1 MPVYEYQ
8 CEPCRVI
15 YEARQGLKDAPL
27 ETCPRCGGTLARL
40 LSAPNFNRG
49 NHASPTE
56 AKYARMSAREE
67 IAREQALQRD
77 YERIWL
83 PPPVKHSP
91 WDD

>member
-1 MPVYEYQ
+1 MPVYEYR

-15 YEARQGLKDAPL
+15 YEARQGLKDPPPD
-27 ETCPRCGGTLARL
+27 TCPRCQGPLARL

-56 AKYARMSAREE
+56 AKYAQMSTREE
-67 IAREQALQRD
+67 IARERILQKD

-91 WDD
+91 WDE

>member
-15 YEARQGLKDAPL
+15 YEARQTLKDAPL
-27 ETCPRCGGTLARL
+27 ATCPRCGGELARL

-56 AKYARMSAREE
+56 AKYARMSPREE
-67 IAREQALQRD
+67 IARERVLQKD

-91 WDD
+91 WDG

>member
-1 MPVYEYQ
+1 MPVYEYE

-15 YEARQGLKDAPL
+15 YEARQSLRDAPL
-27 ETCPRCGGTLARL
+27 ETCPRCGGGVARL
-40 LSAPNFNRG
+40 VSAPNFNRG

-56 AKYARMSAREE
+56 AKYARMSHREE
-67 IAREQALQRD
+67 IARERVLQKD

-91 WDD
+91 WDG